1 MGVIQT
7 KDGLFR
13 VFNNWLD
20 CPHRGNCEGQEE
32 REKRLGKIFIDSR
45 LSRCYSNPSIKKC
58 EFYQKFNPQF
68 DIEEIYD
75 LRGL

>member
-20 CPHRGNCEGQEE
+20 CPCRGDCEGQEE
-32 REKRLGKIFIDSR
+32 REKRLGKI
-45 LSRCYSNPSIKKC
+45 
-58 EFYQKFNPQF
+58 
-68 DIEEIYD
+68 IYD